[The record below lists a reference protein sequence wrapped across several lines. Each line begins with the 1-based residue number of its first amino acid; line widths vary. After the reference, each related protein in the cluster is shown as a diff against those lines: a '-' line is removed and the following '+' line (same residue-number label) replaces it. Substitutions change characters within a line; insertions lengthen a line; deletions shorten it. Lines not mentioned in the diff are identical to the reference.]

1 MKKSALWFY
10 VGGIVFV
17 SILILSESRSPTN
30 LIAGLAP
37 LVLLLWFGI
46 KILRTGRKEKSRK
59 DEDDKPDF
67 QA

>member
-1 MKKSALWFY
+1 MKKSVLWFY
-10 VGGIVFV
+10 AGGIVFI
-17 SILILSESRSPTN
+17 SILILSESRSPAN

-46 KILRTGRKEKSRK
+46 KIFRTSRKEKSRR
-59 DEDDKPDF
+59 DENDKPDF